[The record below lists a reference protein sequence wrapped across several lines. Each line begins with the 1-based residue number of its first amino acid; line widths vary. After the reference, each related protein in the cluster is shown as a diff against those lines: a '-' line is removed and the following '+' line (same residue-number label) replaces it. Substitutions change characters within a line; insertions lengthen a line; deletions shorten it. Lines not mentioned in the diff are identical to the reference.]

1 MKKINLIKET
11 VAKLK
16 QKFEIEKKDA
26 IEKTIQKEKIIAS
39 SNLDEQ
45 RKVYEAKL
53 NDLNE
58 NWANKLH
65 TNLHDLRV
73 SLNKEYEKV
82 ILNNC
87 EQVRVEK
94 NGELEKLREEYE
106 NKLDKNKVEYQIKLE
121 EITQL
126 NMKLNSLHEENEQ
139 LRAFINELRQEFQNC
154 IEHFAH
160 LKKKEADFLFPDTE
174 NLKKKFQM

>member
-1 MKKINLIKET
+1 M
-11 VAKLK
+11 
-16 QKFEIEKKDA
+16 
-26 IEKTIQKEKIIAS
+26 
-39 SNLDEQ
+39 
-45 RKVYEAKL
+45 
-53 NDLNE
+53 
-58 NWANKLH
+58 H

-73 SLNKEYEKV
+73 NLNKDYEKV

-106 NKLDKNKVEYQIKLE
+106 NKLDKNRVDYQIKVE

-126 NMKLNSLHEENEQ
+126 NLKLNSLQEENEQ
-139 LRAFINELRQEFQNC
+139 LRVFINELRQEFQNC
-154 IEHFAH
+154 IEHFSH
-160 LKKKEADFLFPDTE
+160 LKKKEADFLFPITD